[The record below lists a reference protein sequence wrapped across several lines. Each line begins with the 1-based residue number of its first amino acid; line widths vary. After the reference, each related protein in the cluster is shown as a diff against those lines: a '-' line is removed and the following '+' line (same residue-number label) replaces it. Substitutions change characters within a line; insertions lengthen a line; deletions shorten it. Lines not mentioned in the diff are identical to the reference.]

1 MEFRQQLQV
10 STEKLSTLSML
21 SYERYVCYRTN
32 RTSLLQGFKLLN
44 ECTEFYNIIKL
55 KTHMHGIY
63 EHECKNIYILQT
75 IYPLLYYY
83 LDLIST
89 SEHENLI
96 TGVETISLSLLI
108 SKLEEKKKTTKNTK
122 YRL

>member
-44 ECTEFYNIIKL
+44 ECTEFYSIIKL

-63 EHECKNIYILQT
+63 EHECVYIYIY
-75 IYPLLYYY
+75 IYIYITDHIISY

-96 TGVETISLSLLI
+96 TGWKQSLFL
-108 SKLEEKKKTTKNTK
+108 
-122 YRL
+122 Y